1 VAQFAR
7 PRVAAPRLEREILVL
22 VSSGRARSRKEIAES
37 LGIAP
42 STVSQRVQ
50 AMLASGALEETG
62 EGASSGGRR
71 PRALRVPGSTGYLG
85 VVDVGGTHARLGI
98 LRHGGE
104 LVTTTE
110 VALTV
115 ADGPEPVLTQVT
127 AALRELAGTV
137 GSDVGSSG
145 AGSSGADGS
154 RANDSGAGKA
164 EKNDSAR
171 SAADSGRLL
180 GVGISLPGPVDV
192 ARRALDS
199 PSRMPGW
206 SGFDVG
212 SWLEDALDV
221 PAVVENDANA
231 MAVGEH
237 FGHPRRTRHSVS
249 VKAGSAIGAGILVD
263 DRLHRGAGGAAG
275 DITHTRIPAAGDTPC
290 SCGNRGC
297 LETVASGAAL
307 VRMLREQ
314 GYDVA
319 ATADVLDLVR
329 DAEPVAT
336 TLTRTAGRHLGEV
349 LCAVVN
355 FFNPGAVYLGG
366 ALSTLE
372 PFVSAIRSQI
382 YEGAHPLMTRDLV
395 IAPSALGAD
404 ANLVGVG
411 RLLEDALVPHALA
424 G

>member
-1 VAQFAR
+1 MPQPTR
-7 PRVAAPRLEREILVL
+7 PRVAAPRLEREIVVL

-50 AMLASGALEETG
+50 AMLASGVLEETG

-71 PRALRVPGSTGYLG
+71 PRSLRVPGSTGLLG

-104 LVTTTE
+104 LATTTE
-110 VALTV
+110 VAIAI
-115 ADGPEPVLTQVT
+115 ADGPEAVLAQVT
-127 AALRELAGTV
+127 AALRDLATTL
-137 GSDVGSSG
+137 DAT
-145 AGSSGADGS
+145 AGSVPDGGTGSVPGSGT
-154 RANDSGAGKA
+154 GAA
-164 EKNDSAR
+164 
-171 SAADSGRLL
+171 RLL

-212 SWLEDALDV
+212 SWLEDALGV

-237 FGHPRRTRHSVS
+237 FGHARRTRHSVS

-263 DRLHRGAGGAAG
+263 DRLYRGAGGAAG
-275 DITHTRIPAAGDTPC
+275 DITHTRIPAGGDTPC
-290 SCGNRGC
+290 TCGNRGC

-307 VRMLREQ
+307 VRLLREH
-314 GYDVA
+314 GYDVD
-319 ATADVLDLVR
+319 ATADVLALVR

-336 TLTRTAGRHLGEV
+336 TLARTAGRHLGAA
-349 LCAVVN
+349 LCTVVN

-395 IAPSALGAD
+395 IAPSGLGAD

-411 RLLEDALVPHALA
+411 RLLQDALVPHALTTA
-424 G
+424 PEGTR

>member
-1 VAQFAR
+1 MPVAQFAR

-71 PRALRVPGSTGYLG
+71 PRALRVPGRTGYLG

-104 LVTTTE
+104 LATTTE
-110 VALTV
+110 VALAI
-115 ADGPEPVLTQVT
+115 ADGPEPVLAQVT
-127 AALRELAGTV
+127 AALRELAST
-137 GSDVGSSG
+137 
-145 AGSSGADGS
+145 APDG
-154 RANDSGAGKA
+154 GK
-164 EKNDSAR
+164 
-171 SAADSGRLL
+171 LL

-237 FGHPRRTRHSVS
+237 FGHARRTRHSVS

-275 DITHTRIPAAGDTPC
+275 DITHTRIAAAGDTPC

-307 VRMLREQ
+307 VRLLREQ

-319 ATADVLDLVR
+319 ATTDVLALVR

-395 IAPSALGAD
+395 ITPSALGAD

>member
-1 VAQFAR
+1 MAQLAR
-7 PRVAAPRLEREILVL
+7 PRVAAARLEREILVL

-50 AMLASGALEETG
+50 AMLASGAIEETG

-71 PRALRVPGSTGYLG
+71 PRSLRVPGSTGHLG
-85 VVDVGGTHARLGI
+85 VVDIGGTHARLGI

-104 LVTTTE
+104 LTTTTE
-110 VALTV
+110 VALAI

-127 AALRELAGTV
+127 AALRELAGTA
-137 GSDVGSSG
+137 SDG
-145 AGSSGADGS
+145 
-154 RANDSGAGKA
+154 
-164 EKNDSAR
+164 
-171 SAADSGRLL
+171 GRLL

-212 SWLEDALDV
+212 TWLEDVLGI

-237 FGHPRRTRHSVS
+237 FGHARRTRHSVS

-263 DRLHRGAGGAAG
+263 DRLHRGTGGAAG
-275 DITHTRIPAAGDTPC
+275 DITHTRIPAGGDTPC

-307 VRMLREQ
+307 VRLLREQ

-319 ATADVLDLVR
+319 ATADVLALVR

>member
-1 VAQFAR
+1 MAHLAR

-50 AMLASGALEETG
+50 AMLASGVLEETG

-71 PRALRVPGSTGYLG
+71 PRALRVPGSTGHLG
-85 VVDVGGTHARLGI
+85 VVDVGGAHARLGI

-104 LVTTTE
+104 LVTATE
-110 VALTV
+110 VPLAI
-115 ADGPEPVLTQVT
+115 ADGPETVLAQVT
-127 AALRELAGTV
+127 AALGDLVGTL
-137 GSDVGSSG
+137 GPETEG
-145 AGSSGADGS
+145 AEDG
-154 RANDSGAGKA
+154 
-164 EKNDSAR
+164 
-171 SAADSGRLL
+171 GRLL

-212 SWLEDALDV
+212 TWLERALDV
-221 PAVVENDANA
+221 PVVVENDANA

-237 FGHPRRTRHSVS
+237 FGHARRTRHSVS

-263 DRLHRGAGGAAG
+263 DRLYRGAAGGAG
-275 DITHTRIPAAGDTPC
+275 DITHTRIPAGGDTPC
-290 SCGNRGC
+290 TCGNRGC
-297 LETVASGAAL
+297 LETVASGAHL
-307 VRMLREQ
+307 VRLLREQ

-319 ATADVLDLVR
+319 ATADVIRLVR
-329 DAEPVAT
+329 DADPVAT
-336 TLTRTAGRHLGEV
+336 TLARTAGRHLGEV
-349 LCAVVN
+349 LCTVVN

-382 YEGAHPLMTRDLV
+382 YEGAHPLTTRDLV

-424 G
+424 TTPSAQPEGAR

>member
-1 VAQFAR
+1 MSMKVLINPWRRPVAQLAR

-85 VVDVGGTHARLGI
+85 VVDIGGTHARLGI

-104 LVTTTE
+104 LATTRE
-110 VALTV
+110 VALSV

-127 AALRELAGTV
+127 AALRELAGTP
-137 GSDVGSSG
+137 
-145 AGSSGADGS
+145 
-154 RANDSGAGKA
+154 
-164 EKNDSAR
+164 
-171 SAADSGRLL
+171 DSGRLL

-192 ARRALDS
+192 ARRALDT

-237 FGHPRRTRHSVS
+237 FGHARRTRHSVS

-275 DITHTRIPAAGDTPC
+275 DITHTRIAAAGDTPC

-307 VRMLREQ
+307 VRLLREQ

-319 ATADVLDLVR
+319 ATADVLALVR

-382 YEGAHPLMTRDLV
+382 YEGAHPLMTRDLL

-411 RLLEDALVPHALA
+411 RLLEDALVPHALELE
-424 G
+424 GPR

>member
-1 VAQFAR
+1 MPQPTR

-50 AMLASGALEETG
+50 AMLAAGALEETG
-62 EGASSGGRR
+62 EGESSGGRR

-104 LVTTTE
+104 LATTTE
-110 VALTV
+110 VPLAI
-115 ADGPEPVLTQVT
+115 ADGPEPVLAQVT
-127 AALRELAGTV
+127 AALRELAG
-137 GSDVGSSG
+137 
-145 AGSSGADGS
+145 AAPDG
-154 RANDSGAGKA
+154 
-164 EKNDSAR
+164 
-171 SAADSGRLL
+171 GRLL

-192 ARRALDS
+192 AQRALDS

-212 SWLEDALDV
+212 SWLEDALGV

-237 FGHPRRTRHSVS
+237 FGHARRTRHSVS

-263 DRLHRGAGGAAG
+263 DRLYRGAGGAAG
-275 DITHTRIPAAGDTPC
+275 DITHTRIPAGGDTPC
-290 SCGNRGC
+290 TCGNRGC

-307 VRMLREQ
+307 VRLLHEQ

-319 ATADVLDLVR
+319 GTADVLALVR

-336 TLTRTAGRHLGEV
+336 TLTRTAGRHLGAA
-349 LCAVVN
+349 LCTVVN

-395 IAPSALGAD
+395 IAPSGLGAD

-411 RLLEDALVPHALA
+411 RLLEDALVPHAFTA
-424 G
+424 QPSAPSPTTSEGPR

>member
-1 VAQFAR
+1 MAQPPR
-7 PRVAAPRLEREILVL
+7 PRVAAARLEREILVL

-50 AMLASGALEETG
+50 AMLTSGELEETG

-71 PRALRVPGSTGYLG
+71 PRSLRVPGSTGYLG
-85 VVDVGGTHARLGI
+85 VVDVGGTHARLGV

-104 LVTTTE
+104 LAATTE
-110 VALTV
+110 VALAV
-115 ADGPEPVLTQVT
+115 ADGPEPVLVQVT
-127 AALRELAGTV
+127 AALRELAGSV
-137 GSDVGSSG
+137 GGGSG
-145 AGSSGADGS
+145 GPDDG
-154 RANDSGAGKA
+154 
-164 EKNDSAR
+164 
-171 SAADSGRLL
+171 GRLL
-180 GVGISLPGPVDV
+180 GAGISLPGPVDV

-212 SWLEDALDV
+212 SWLEDALGV

-237 FGHPRRTRHSVS
+237 FGHARRTHHSVA

-263 DRLHRGAGGAAG
+263 DRLYRGAGGAAG
-275 DITHTRIPAAGDTPC
+275 DITHTRIPAGGDTPC
-290 SCGNRGC
+290 TCGNRGC

-307 VRMLREQ
+307 VRLLREQ
-314 GYDVA
+314 GYDVE
-319 ATADVLDLVR
+319 ATADVIDLVR

-336 TLTRTAGRHLGEV
+336 TLTRTAGRHLGAA
-349 LCAVVN
+349 LCTVVN

-411 RLLEDALVPHALA
+411 RLLEDALVPHTLL
-424 G
+424 GTPTEGPR

>member
-50 AMLASGALEETG
+50 AMLASGVLEETG

-85 VVDVGGTHARLGI
+85 VVDVGGTHARIGI

-104 LVTTTE
+104 LATTTE
-110 VALTV
+110 VAIAI

-127 AALRELAGTV
+127 AALRDLASTL
-137 GSDVGSSG
+137 GSE
-145 AGSSGADGS
+145 AGSSEAGGS
-154 RANDSGAGKA
+154 EAGKA
-164 EKNDSAR
+164 VRNGSEKSG
-171 SAADSGRLL
+171 ADSGRLL
-180 GVGISLPGPVDV
+180 GIGISLPGPVDV

-212 SWLEDALDV
+212 SWLEGALDV

-237 FGHPRRTRHSVS
+237 FGHARRTRHSVS

-263 DRLHRGAGGAAG
+263 DRLHRGSGGAAG
-275 DITHTRIPAAGDTPC
+275 DITHTRIAAAGDTPC

-307 VRMLREQ
+307 VRLLREQ

-319 ATADVLDLVR
+319 ATADVLALVR

>member
-1 VAQFAR
+1 MAQPAR
-7 PRVAAPRLEREILVL
+7 PRVAAARLEREILVL

-50 AMLASGALEETG
+50 AMLAAGVLEETG

-85 VVDVGGTHARLGI
+85 VVDLGGAHARLGI
-98 LRHGGE
+98 LPHGGE
-104 LVTTTE
+104 LSTTTE
-110 VALTV
+110 VAL
-115 ADGPEPVLTQVT
+115 AIGDGPGPVLTQVT
-127 AALRELAGTV
+127 AALREMATTQP
-137 GSDVGSSG
+137 
-145 AGSSGADGS
+145 DG
-154 RANDSGAGKA
+154 
-164 EKNDSAR
+164 
-171 SAADSGRLL
+171 GRLL
-180 GVGISLPGPVDV
+180 GVGICLPGPVDV

-212 SWLEDALDV
+212 SWLEDALGV

-237 FGHPRRTRHSVS
+237 FGHARRTRHSVS
-249 VKAGSAIGAGILVD
+249 VKAGTAIGAGILVD
-263 DRLHRGAGGAAG
+263 DRLYRGAGGAAG
-275 DITHTRIPAAGDTPC
+275 DITHTRIPAGGDTPC
-290 SCGNRGC
+290 TCGNRGC

-307 VRMLREQ
+307 VRLLREQ
-314 GYDVA
+314 GYDVD
-319 ATADVLDLVR
+319 ATADVLALVR

-336 TLTRTAGRHLGEV
+336 TLTRTAGRHLGAA
-349 LCAVVN
+349 LCTVVN

-395 IAPSALGAD
+395 IAPSGLGPD

-411 RLLEDALVPHALA
+411 RLLEDTLVPHALA
-424 G
+424 SPAPSTASEGPR

>member
-1 VAQFAR
+1 VAQPAR
-7 PRVAAPRLEREILVL
+7 PRVAAARLEREILVL

-50 AMLASGALEETG
+50 AMLAAGVLEETG

-85 VVDVGGTHARLGI
+85 VVDLGGAHARLGI
-98 LRHGGE
+98 LPHGGE
-104 LVTTTE
+104 LTTTTE
-110 VALTV
+110 VAL
-115 ADGPEPVLTQVT
+115 AIGDGPGPVLTQVT
-127 AALRELAGTV
+127 AALRELAG
-137 GSDVGSSG
+137 
-145 AGSSGADGS
+145 AQPDG
-154 RANDSGAGKA
+154 
-164 EKNDSAR
+164 
-171 SAADSGRLL
+171 GRLL
-180 GVGISLPGPVDV
+180 GVGICLPGPVDV

-212 SWLEDALDV
+212 SWLEDALGV

-237 FGHPRRTRHSVS
+237 FGHARRTRHSVS
-249 VKAGSAIGAGILVD
+249 VKAGTAIGAGILVD
-263 DRLHRGAGGAAG
+263 DRLYRGAGGAAG
-275 DITHTRIPAAGDTPC
+275 DITHTRIPAGGDTPC
-290 SCGNRGC
+290 TCGNRGC

-307 VRMLREQ
+307 VRLLREQ
-314 GYDVA
+314 GYDVD
-319 ATADVLDLVR
+319 ATADVLALVR

-336 TLTRTAGRHLGEV
+336 TLTRTAGRHLGAA
-349 LCAVVN
+349 LCTVVN

-395 IAPSALGAD
+395 IAPSGLGPD

-411 RLLEDALVPHALA
+411 RLLEDTLVPHALA
-424 G
+424 TPQSPAPSTASEGPR

>member
-1 VAQFAR
+1 MAQLAR
-7 PRVAAPRLEREILVL
+7 PRVAAARLEREILVL

-50 AMLASGALEETG
+50 AMLASGAIEETG

-71 PRALRVPGSTGYLG
+71 PRELRVPGSTGHLG
-85 VVDVGGTHARLGI
+85 VVDIGGTHARLGI

-104 LVTTTE
+104 LATTTE
-110 VALTV
+110 VALAIT
-115 ADGPEPVLTQVT
+115 DGPEPVLTQVT
-127 AALRELAGTV
+127 AALRELAGT
-137 GSDVGSSG
+137 
-145 AGSSGADGS
+145 APDG
-154 RANDSGAGKA
+154 
-164 EKNDSAR
+164 
-171 SAADSGRLL
+171 GRLL

-212 SWLEDALDV
+212 TWLEDALEV

-237 FGHPRRTRHSVS
+237 FGHARRTRHSVS

-263 DRLHRGAGGAAG
+263 DRLHRGTGGAAG
-275 DITHTRIPAAGDTPC
+275 DITHTRIPAGGDTPC

-297 LETVASGAAL
+297 LETLASGAAL
-307 VRMLREQ
+307 VRLLRAQ

-319 ATADVLDLVR
+319 ATTDVLALVR

-395 IAPSALGAD
+395 IAPSGLGAD

>member
-1 VAQFAR
+1 MAQFAR
-7 PRVAAPRLEREILVL
+7 PRAAAPRLEREILVL

-104 LVTTTE
+104 LATTTE
-110 VALTV
+110 VAIAI

-137 GSDVGSSG
+137 PDGGQAP
-145 AGSSGADGS
+145 AG
-154 RANDSGAGKA
+154 
-164 EKNDSAR
+164 
-171 SAADSGRLL
+171 GRLL
-180 GVGISLPGPVDV
+180 GAGVSLPGPVDV

-212 SWLEDALDV
+212 TWLEDALSV
-221 PAVVENDANA
+221 PVVVENDANA

-237 FGHPRRTRHSVS
+237 FGHARRHRHSVS

-263 DRLHRGAGGAAG
+263 DRLYRGAGGGAG
-275 DITHTRIPAAGDTPC
+275 DITHTRVPAGGDTPC
-290 SCGNRGC
+290 TCGNRGC
-297 LETVASGAAL
+297 LETVASGAHL
-307 VRMLREQ
+307 VRLLKEQ

-319 ATADVLDLVR
+319 ATADVLRLVR
-329 DAEPVAT
+329 DADPVAT
-336 TLTRTAGRHLGEV
+336 TLARTAGRHLGEV
-349 LCAVVN
+349 LCTVVN

-382 YEGAHPLMTRDLV
+382 YEGAHPLTTRDLV

-411 RLLEDALVPHALA
+411 RLLEDTLVPHALA
-424 G
+424 GTKLPLEPEGSR

>member
-1 VAQFAR
+1 MAQPAR
-7 PRVAAPRLEREILVL
+7 PRVAAARLEREILVL

-50 AMLASGALEETG
+50 AMLAAGVLEETG

-85 VVDVGGTHARLGI
+85 VVDLGGAHARLGI
-98 LRHGGE
+98 LPHGGE
-104 LVTTTE
+104 LTTTTE
-110 VALTV
+110 VAL
-115 ADGPEPVLTQVT
+115 AIGDGPGPVLTQVT
-127 AALRELAGTV
+127 AALRELA
-137 GSDVGSSG
+137 
-145 AGSSGADGS
+145 AEQPDG
-154 RANDSGAGKA
+154 
-164 EKNDSAR
+164 
-171 SAADSGRLL
+171 GRLL
-180 GVGISLPGPVDV
+180 GAGICLPGPVDV

-212 SWLEDALDV
+212 SWLEDALGV

-237 FGHPRRTRHSVS
+237 FGHARRTRHSVS
-249 VKAGSAIGAGILVD
+249 VKAGTAIGAGILVD
-263 DRLHRGAGGAAG
+263 DRLYRGAGGAAG
-275 DITHTRIPAAGDTPC
+275 DITHTRIPAGGDTPC
-290 SCGNRGC
+290 TCGNRGC

-307 VRMLREQ
+307 VRLLREQ
-314 GYDVA
+314 GYDVD
-319 ATADVLDLVR
+319 ATADVLALVR

-336 TLTRTAGRHLGEV
+336 TLTRTAGRHLGAA
-349 LCAVVN
+349 LCTVVN

-395 IAPSALGAD
+395 IAPSGLGPD

-411 RLLEDALVPHALA
+411 RLLEDTLVPHALTTA
-424 G
+424 PEGTR

>member
-1 VAQFAR
+1 MAQPAR
-7 PRVAAPRLEREILVL
+7 PRVAAARLEREILVL

-50 AMLASGALEETG
+50 AMLAAGVLEETG

-71 PRALRVPGSTGYLG
+71 PRSLRVPGSTGYLG
-85 VVDVGGTHARLGI
+85 VVDLGGAHARLGI
-98 LRHGGE
+98 LPHGGE
-104 LVTTTE
+104 LSTTTE
-110 VALTV
+110 VAL
-115 ADGPEPVLTQVT
+115 AIGDGPGPVLTQVT
-127 AALRELAGTV
+127 AALRELA
-137 GSDVGSSG
+137 
-145 AGSSGADGS
+145 AAQPDG
-154 RANDSGAGKA
+154 
-164 EKNDSAR
+164 
-171 SAADSGRLL
+171 GRLL
-180 GVGISLPGPVDV
+180 GVGICLPGPVDV

-212 SWLEDALDV
+212 SWLEDALGV

-237 FGHPRRTRHSVS
+237 FGHARRTRHSVS
-249 VKAGSAIGAGILVD
+249 VKAGTAIGAGILVD
-263 DRLHRGAGGAAG
+263 DRLYRGAGGAAG
-275 DITHTRIPAAGDTPC
+275 DITHTRIPAGGDTPC
-290 SCGNRGC
+290 TCGNRGC

-307 VRMLREQ
+307 VRLLREQ
-314 GYDVA
+314 GYDVG
-319 ATADVLDLVR
+319 ATADVLALVR

-336 TLTRTAGRHLGEV
+336 TLTRTAGRHLGAA
-349 LCAVVN
+349 LCTVVN

-395 IAPSALGAD
+395 IAPSGLGPD

-411 RLLEDALVPHALA
+411 RLLEDTLVPHALA
-424 G
+424 TPASPAPSTASEGPR

>member
-1 VAQFAR
+1 MPVAQFAR

-127 AALRELAGTV
+127 AALGELAGTV
-137 GSDVGSSG
+137 GAAAEAADAADAADREAG
-145 AGSSGADGS
+145 APGTGADT
-154 RANDSGAGKA
+154 AGA
-164 EKNDSAR
+164 
-171 SAADSGRLL
+171 GRLL

-411 RLLEDALVPHALA
+411 RLLEDALVPHALTA
-424 G
+424 

>member
-1 VAQFAR
+1 MAQFAR
-7 PRVAAPRLEREILVL
+7 PRVAAPRLEREIFVL

-50 AMLASGALEETG
+50 AMLASGVLEETG

-104 LVTTTE
+104 LATTTE
-110 VALTV
+110 VALAI

-127 AALRELAGTV
+127 TALRELAGTL
-137 GSDVGSSG
+137 GSEAGAGAPGSG
-145 AGSSGADGS
+145 ASADG
-154 RANDSGAGKA
+154 
-164 EKNDSAR
+164 
-171 SAADSGRLL
+171 GRLL

-212 SWLEDALDV
+212 SWLEDALGV

-237 FGHPRRTRHSVS
+237 FGHPRRTRHTVS

-307 VRMLREQ
+307 VRLLREQ

>member
-1 VAQFAR
+1 MPQPTR
-7 PRVAAPRLEREILVL
+7 PRAAAPRLEREILVL

-50 AMLASGALEETG
+50 AMLAAGALEETG
-62 EGASSGGRR
+62 EGESSGGRR

-104 LVTTTE
+104 LATTTE
-110 VALTV
+110 VALDI

-127 AALRELAGTV
+127 AGLRELAGATP
-137 GSDVGSSG
+137 
-145 AGSSGADGS
+145 DG
-154 RANDSGAGKA
+154 
-164 EKNDSAR
+164 
-171 SAADSGRLL
+171 GRLL

-192 ARRALDS
+192 AQRALDS

-237 FGHPRRTRHSVS
+237 FGHARRTRHSVS

-263 DRLHRGAGGAAG
+263 DRLYRGAGGAAG
-275 DITHTRIPAAGDTPC
+275 DITHTRIPAGGDTPC
-290 SCGNRGC
+290 TCGNRGC

-307 VRMLREQ
+307 VRLLSEQ

-319 ATADVLDLVR
+319 GTADVLALVR

-336 TLTRTAGRHLGEV
+336 TLTRTAGRHLGAA
-349 LCAVVN
+349 LCTVVN

-395 IAPSALGAD
+395 IAPSGLGAD

-411 RLLEDALVPHALA
+411 RLLEDALVPHAFA
-424 G
+424 TTPSSAPSPTASSTTASSTTASEGPR

>member
-1 VAQFAR
+1 
-7 PRVAAPRLEREILVL
+7 VAAARLEREILVL

-50 AMLASGALEETG
+50 AMLASGVLEETG

-85 VVDVGGTHARLGI
+85 VVDLGGAHARLGI
-98 LRHGGE
+98 LPHGGE
-104 LVTTTE
+104 LTTTTE
-110 VALTV
+110 VAL
-115 ADGPEPVLTQVT
+115 AIGDGPGPVLTQVT
-127 AALRELAGTV
+127 AALREMA
-137 GSDVGSSG
+137 
-145 AGSSGADGS
+145 AAQPDG
-154 RANDSGAGKA
+154 
-164 EKNDSAR
+164 
-171 SAADSGRLL
+171 GRLL
-180 GVGISLPGPVDV
+180 GVGICLPGPVDV

-212 SWLEDALDV
+212 SWLEDALGV

-237 FGHPRRTRHSVS
+237 FGHARRTRHSVS
-249 VKAGSAIGAGILVD
+249 VKAGTAIGAGILVD
-263 DRLHRGAGGAAG
+263 DRLYRGAGGAAG
-275 DITHTRIPAAGDTPC
+275 DITHTRIPAGGDTPC
-290 SCGNRGC
+290 TCGNRGC

-307 VRMLREQ
+307 VRLLREQ

-319 ATADVLDLVR
+319 ATADVLALVR

-336 TLTRTAGRHLGEV
+336 TLTRTAGRHLGAA
-349 LCAVVN
+349 LCTVVN

-395 IAPSALGAD
+395 IAPSGLGPD

-411 RLLEDALVPHALA
+411 RLLEDTLVPHALA
-424 G
+424 TPPSPAPSTASEGPR

>member
-1 VAQFAR
+1 MSMKSSKKPWRRPVAQLAR

-71 PRALRVPGSTGYLG
+71 PRELRVPGSTGYLG

-104 LVTTTE
+104 LATTTE
-110 VALTV
+110 VALSV
-115 ADGPEPVLTQVT
+115 ADGPVPVLTQVT
-127 AALRELAGTV
+127 AALLELAGTLGTQP
-137 GSDVGSSG
+137 GSASGASSG
-145 AGSSGADGS
+145 PDDG
-154 RANDSGAGKA
+154 
-164 EKNDSAR
+164 
-171 SAADSGRLL
+171 GRLL

-237 FGHPRRTRHSVS
+237 FGHARRTRHSVS
-249 VKAGSAIGAGILVD
+249 VKAGSAIGAGILAD

-307 VRMLREQ
+307 VRLLREQ

-319 ATADVLDLVR
+319 ATADVLALVR

>member
-1 VAQFAR
+1 MPQPTR
-7 PRVAAPRLEREILVL
+7 PRAAAPRLEREILVL

-50 AMLASGALEETG
+50 AMLAAGALEETG
-62 EGASSGGRR
+62 EGESSGGRR

-104 LVTTTE
+104 LATTTE
-110 VALTV
+110 VALAI
-115 ADGPEPVLTQVT
+115 ADGPETVLAQVT
-127 AALRELAGTV
+127 AALRELAGT
-137 GSDVGSSG
+137 
-145 AGSSGADGS
+145 APDG
-154 RANDSGAGKA
+154 
-164 EKNDSAR
+164 
-171 SAADSGRLL
+171 GRLL

-192 ARRALDS
+192 AQRALDS

-212 SWLEDALDV
+212 SWLEDALGV

-237 FGHPRRTRHSVS
+237 FGHARRTRHSVS

-263 DRLHRGAGGAAG
+263 DRLYRGAGGAAG
-275 DITHTRIPAAGDTPC
+275 DITHTRIPAGGDTPC
-290 SCGNRGC
+290 TCGNRGC

-307 VRMLREQ
+307 VRLLNEQ
-314 GYDVA
+314 GYDVEG
-319 ATADVLDLVR
+319 TADVLALVR

-336 TLTRTAGRHLGEV
+336 TLTRTAGRHLGAA
-349 LCAVVN
+349 LCTVVN

-395 IAPSALGAD
+395 IAPSGLGAD

-424 G
+424 TPQPPAPSTASSTTASEGPR

>member
-1 VAQFAR
+1 MAQLAR

-85 VVDVGGTHARLGI
+85 VVDIGGTHARLGI

-104 LVTTTE
+104 LATTTE
-110 VALTV
+110 VALSV
-115 ADGPEPVLTQVT
+115 ADGPEPVLMQVT
-127 AALRELAGTV
+127 AALRELAGTPE
-137 GSDVGSSG
+137 G
-145 AGSSGADGS
+145 
-154 RANDSGAGKA
+154 
-164 EKNDSAR
+164 
-171 SAADSGRLL
+171 GRLL

-192 ARRALDS
+192 ARRALDT

-237 FGHPRRTRHSVS
+237 FGHARRTRHSVS

-275 DITHTRIPAAGDTPC
+275 DITHTRIAAAGDTPC

-307 VRMLREQ
+307 VRLLREQ

-319 ATADVLDLVR
+319 ATADVLALVR

-411 RLLEDALVPHALA
+411 RLLEDALVPHALELE
-424 G
+424 GPR

>member
-1 VAQFAR
+1 MAQPAR
-7 PRVAAPRLEREILVL
+7 PRVSAARLEREILVL
-22 VSSGRARSRKEIAES
+22 VSSGRARSRKEIADS
-37 LGIAP
+37 LGLAP

-50 AMLASGALEETG
+50 ALLASGALEETG
-62 EGASSGGRR
+62 QGESSGGRR

-85 VVDVGGTHARLGI
+85 AVDLGGAHARIGI

-104 LVTTTE
+104 LAATTE
-110 VALTV
+110 IPLAI
-115 ADGPEPVLTQVT
+115 ADGPAPVLARVT
-127 AALRELAGTV
+127 EALRELAASV
-137 GSDVGSSG
+137 EPPAG
-145 AGSSGADGS
+145 AGS
-154 RANDSGAGKA
+154 KA
-164 EKNDSAR
+164 SAP
-171 SAADSGRLL
+171 GRLL
-180 GVGISLPGPVDV
+180 GVGICLPGPVDV

-212 SWLEDALDV
+212 SWLEDALGV

-237 FGHPRRTRHSVS
+237 FGHARRTRHSVS
-249 VKAGSAIGAGILVD
+249 VKAGTAIGAGILVD
-263 DRLHRGAGGAAG
+263 DRLYRGAGGAAG

-307 VRMLREQ
+307 VRLLREQ
-314 GYDVA
+314 DHDVA
-319 ATADVLDLVR
+319 ATADVLALVR

-336 TLTRTAGRHLGEV
+336 TLARTAGRHLGAA
-349 LCAVVN
+349 LCTVVN

-395 IAPSALGAD
+395 IAPSGLGAD

-411 RLLEDALVPHALA
+411 RLLEDTLVPHAFA
-424 G
+424 APAPVQEGPR

>member
-1 VAQFAR
+1 MAQPAR
-7 PRVAAPRLEREILVL
+7 PRVAAARLEREILVL

-50 AMLASGALEETG
+50 AMLAAGVLEETG

-85 VVDVGGTHARLGI
+85 VVDLGGAHARLGI
-98 LRHGGE
+98 LPHGGE
-104 LVTTTE
+104 LTTTTE
-110 VALTV
+110 VAL
-115 ADGPEPVLTQVT
+115 AIGDGPGPVLTQVT
-127 AALRELAGTV
+127 AALRELA
-137 GSDVGSSG
+137 
-145 AGSSGADGS
+145 AEQPDG
-154 RANDSGAGKA
+154 
-164 EKNDSAR
+164 
-171 SAADSGRLL
+171 GRLL
-180 GVGISLPGPVDV
+180 GVGICLPGPVDV

-212 SWLEDALDV
+212 SWLEDALGV

-237 FGHPRRTRHSVS
+237 FGHARRTRHSVS
-249 VKAGSAIGAGILVD
+249 VKAGTAIGAGILVD
-263 DRLHRGAGGAAG
+263 DRLYRGAGGAAG
-275 DITHTRIPAAGDTPC
+275 DITHTRIPAGGDTPC
-290 SCGNRGC
+290 TCGNRGC

-307 VRMLREQ
+307 VRLLREQ
-314 GYDVA
+314 GYDVD
-319 ATADVLDLVR
+319 ATADVLALVR

-336 TLTRTAGRHLGEV
+336 TLTRTAGRHLGAA
-349 LCAVVN
+349 LCTVVN

-395 IAPSALGAD
+395 IAPSGLGPD

-411 RLLEDALVPHALA
+411 RLLEDTLVPHGLA
-424 G
+424 APQPPAPSTASEGPR

>member
-1 VAQFAR
+1 MAQFAR

-104 LVTTTE
+104 LATTTE
-110 VALTV
+110 VALAI

-127 AALRELAGTV
+127 AALRELAGT
-137 GSDVGSSG
+137 
-145 AGSSGADGS
+145 APDG
-154 RANDSGAGKA
+154 
-164 EKNDSAR
+164 
-171 SAADSGRLL
+171 GRLL

-212 SWLEDALDV
+212 SWLEDALGV

-237 FGHPRRTRHSVS
+237 FGHARRTRHSVS
-249 VKAGSAIGAGILVD
+249 VKAGSAIGAGIVVD

-275 DITHTRIPAAGDTPC
+275 DITHTRIAAAGDTPC

-307 VRMLREQ
+307 VRLLREQ

-319 ATADVLDLVR
+319 ATADVLTLVR

-424 G
+424 TTPPEGPR

>member
-1 VAQFAR
+1 MPQPTR
-7 PRVAAPRLEREILVL
+7 PRVAAPRLEREIVVL

-37 LGIAP
+37 LGIAA

-50 AMLASGALEETG
+50 AMLAAGTLEETG

-71 PRALRVPGSTGYLG
+71 PRSLRVPGSTGHLG
-85 VVDVGGTHARLGI
+85 VVDVGGAHARLGI

-110 VALTV
+110 VALAI
-115 ADGPEPVLTQVT
+115 ADGPEQVLTQVT
-127 AALRELAGTV
+127 AALRGLAGTV
-137 GSDVGSSG
+137 AAPGDSSVDRTDPG
-145 AGSSGADGS
+145 H
-154 RANDSGAGKA
+154 
-164 EKNDSAR
+164 
-171 SAADSGRLL
+171 LL

-192 ARRALDS
+192 TRRALDS

-212 SWLEDALDV
+212 SWLEDALGV

-237 FGHPRRTRHSVS
+237 FGHARRTRHSVS
-249 VKAGSAIGAGILVD
+249 VKAGTAIGAGILVD
-263 DRLHRGAGGAAG
+263 DRLYRGAGGAAG
-275 DITHTRIPAAGDTPC
+275 DITHTRIPAGGDTPC
-290 SCGNRGC
+290 TCGNRGC

-307 VRMLREQ
+307 VRLLREQ

-319 ATADVLDLVR
+319 ATADVLALVR
-329 DAEPVAT
+329 DADPVAT
-336 TLTRTAGRHLGEV
+336 TLTRTAGRHLGAA
-349 LCAVVN
+349 LCTVVN

-395 IAPSALGAD
+395 IAPSGLGAD

-424 G
+424 APQSPAPSTASEGPR

>member
-1 VAQFAR
+1 MPQPTR
-7 PRVAAPRLEREILVL
+7 PRAAAPRLEREILVL

-50 AMLASGALEETG
+50 AMLAAGALEETG
-62 EGASSGGRR
+62 EGESSGGRR

-104 LVTTTE
+104 LATTTE
-110 VALTV
+110 VALAI

-127 AALRELAGTV
+127 AALRELAG
-137 GSDVGSSG
+137 
-145 AGSSGADGS
+145 AAPDG
-154 RANDSGAGKA
+154 
-164 EKNDSAR
+164 
-171 SAADSGRLL
+171 GRLL

-192 ARRALDS
+192 AQRALDS

-212 SWLEDALDV
+212 SWLEDALGV

-237 FGHPRRTRHSVS
+237 FGHARRTRHSVS

-263 DRLHRGAGGAAG
+263 DRLYRGAGGAAG
-275 DITHTRIPAAGDTPC
+275 DITHTRIPAGGDTPC
-290 SCGNRGC
+290 TCGNRGC

-307 VRMLREQ
+307 VRLINEQ

-319 ATADVLDLVR
+319 GTADVLALVR

-336 TLTRTAGRHLGEV
+336 TLTRTAGRHLGAA
-349 LCAVVN
+349 LCTVVN

-395 IAPSALGAD
+395 IAPSGLGAD

-411 RLLEDALVPHALA
+411 RLLEDALVPHAFA
-424 G
+424 TTPSPAPSTAPSTASSTTASEGPR

>member
-1 VAQFAR
+1 MPQPTR

-50 AMLASGALEETG
+50 AMLAAGALEETG
-62 EGASSGGRR
+62 EGESSGGRR

-104 LVTTTE
+104 LATTTE
-110 VALTV
+110 VAL
-115 ADGPEPVLTQVT
+115 AIGDGPEPVLAQVT
-127 AALRELAGTV
+127 AALRELAATVAAPDGIGSGSGGT
-137 GSDVGSSG
+137 GSGTAPG
-145 AGSSGADGS
+145 
-154 RANDSGAGKA
+154 
-164 EKNDSAR
+164 
-171 SAADSGRLL
+171 GRLL

-192 ARRALDS
+192 AQRALDS

-212 SWLEDALDV
+212 SWLEDALGV

-237 FGHPRRTRHSVS
+237 FGHARRTRHSVS

-263 DRLHRGAGGAAG
+263 DRLYRGAGGAAG
-275 DITHTRIPAAGDTPC
+275 DITHTRIPAGGDTPC
-290 SCGNRGC
+290 TCGNRGC

-307 VRMLREQ
+307 VRQLNEQ

-319 ATADVLDLVR
+319 GTADVLALVR

-336 TLTRTAGRHLGEV
+336 TLTRTAGRHLGAA
-349 LCAVVN
+349 LCTVVN

-395 IAPSALGAD
+395 IAPSGLGAD

-411 RLLEDALVPHALA
+411 RLLEDALVPHAFTTTPSPA
-424 G
+424 PSPSPSPTASEGPR

>member
-1 VAQFAR
+1 MAQPAR
-7 PRVAAPRLEREILVL
+7 PRVAAARLEREILVL

-50 AMLASGALEETG
+50 AMLAAGVLEETG

-85 VVDVGGTHARLGI
+85 VVDLGGAHARLGI
-98 LRHGGE
+98 LPHGGE
-104 LVTTTE
+104 LSTTTE
-110 VALTV
+110 VAL
-115 ADGPEPVLTQVT
+115 AIGDGPGPVLTQVT
-127 AALRELAGTV
+127 AALREMA
-137 GSDVGSSG
+137 
-145 AGSSGADGS
+145 AAQPDG
-154 RANDSGAGKA
+154 
-164 EKNDSAR
+164 
-171 SAADSGRLL
+171 GRLL
-180 GVGISLPGPVDV
+180 GVGICLPGPVDV

-212 SWLEDALDV
+212 SWLEDALGV

-237 FGHPRRTRHSVS
+237 FGHARRTRHSVS
-249 VKAGSAIGAGILVD
+249 VKAGTAIGAGILVD
-263 DRLHRGAGGAAG
+263 DRLYRGAGGAAG
-275 DITHTRIPAAGDTPC
+275 DITHTRIPAGGDTPC
-290 SCGNRGC
+290 TCGNRGC

-307 VRMLREQ
+307 VRLLREQ
-314 GYDVA
+314 GYDVG
-319 ATADVLDLVR
+319 ATADVLALVR

-336 TLTRTAGRHLGEV
+336 TLTRTAGRHLGAA
-349 LCAVVN
+349 LCTVVN

-395 IAPSALGAD
+395 IAPSGLGPD

-411 RLLEDALVPHALA
+411 RLLEDALVPHAFTTTPSPA
-424 G
+424 PSPSPSPTASEGPR

>member
-1 VAQFAR
+1 MPVAQIAR
-7 PRVAAPRLEREILVL
+7 PRVGVPRLEREILVL
-22 VSSGRARSRKEIAES
+22 VSSGRARSRKEIADS

-50 AMLASGALEETG
+50 AMLASGTLEETG

-85 VVDVGGTHARLGI
+85 VVDVGGTHARLGV

-104 LVTTTE
+104 LDTTTE
-110 VALTV
+110 VAIAI

-127 AALRELAGTV
+127 GALRELT
-137 GSDVGSSG
+137 DTMP
-145 AGSSGADGS
+145 DG
-154 RANDSGAGKA
+154 
-164 EKNDSAR
+164 
-171 SAADSGRLL
+171 GRLL

-192 ARRALDS
+192 SRRALDS

-212 SWLEDALDV
+212 TWLEDALGV
-221 PAVVENDANA
+221 PVVVENDANA

-237 FGHPRRTRHSVS
+237 FGHARRTRHSVS

-263 DRLHRGAGGAAG
+263 DRLYRGAGGGAG
-275 DITHTRIPAAGDTPC
+275 DITHTRVPAGGDTPC
-290 SCGNRGC
+290 TCGNRGC
-297 LETVASGAAL
+297 LETVASGAHL
-307 VRMLREQ
+307 VRLLREQ

-319 ATADVLDLVR
+319 ATADVLRLVR
-329 DAEPVAT
+329 DADPVAT
-336 TLTRTAGRHLGEV
+336 TLARTAGRHLGEV
-349 LCAVVN
+349 LCTVVN

-382 YEGAHPLMTRDLV
+382 YEGAHPLTTRDLV

-411 RLLEDALVPHALA
+411 RLLEDTLVPHALA
-424 G
+424 TAPEGTR

>member
-1 VAQFAR
+1 MAQPAR
-7 PRVAAPRLEREILVL
+7 PRVAAARLEREILVL

-50 AMLASGALEETG
+50 AMLAAGVLEETG

-85 VVDVGGTHARLGI
+85 VVDLGGAHARLGI
-98 LRHGGE
+98 LPHGGE
-104 LVTTTE
+104 LTTTTE
-110 VALTV
+110 VAL
-115 ADGPEPVLTQVT
+115 AIGDGPGPVLTRVT
-127 AALRELAGTV
+127 AALRELA
-137 GSDVGSSG
+137 
-145 AGSSGADGS
+145 AAQPDG
-154 RANDSGAGKA
+154 
-164 EKNDSAR
+164 
-171 SAADSGRLL
+171 GRLL
-180 GVGISLPGPVDV
+180 GVGICLPGPVDV

-212 SWLEDALDV
+212 SWLEDALGV

-237 FGHPRRTRHSVS
+237 FGHARRTRHSVS
-249 VKAGSAIGAGILVD
+249 VKAGTAIGAGILVD
-263 DRLHRGAGGAAG
+263 DRLYRGAGGAAG
-275 DITHTRIPAAGDTPC
+275 DITHTRIPAGGDTPC
-290 SCGNRGC
+290 TCGNRGC

-307 VRMLREQ
+307 VRLLREQ

-319 ATADVLDLVR
+319 ATADVLALVR

-336 TLTRTAGRHLGEV
+336 TLTRTAGRHLGAA
-349 LCAVVN
+349 LCTVVN

-395 IAPSALGAD
+395 IAPSGLGPD

-411 RLLEDALVPHALA
+411 RLLEDTLVPHALA
-424 G
+424 THASPTPSTASEGPR